1 MFKFNDFIY
10 TAHISLQLLELEVGE
25 AKIVQVQKAEEAYCI
40 LAKFE
45 EAQETVK
52 EADFMINKLVIANEK
67 LKEREV
73 TLLSENDVL
82 FNKVESLQTVVALKH
97 QEIDDLVESNL
108 IETRDLVMKVDDVIK
123 EVQLM
128 MKENFMSLACD
139 IECVKSH
146 FLCSTK
152 LIQPWLEKIWSEII
166 SKDCVMSVLH
176 LCHMGVLL
184 ETVTGMHAENG
195 LLSHGL
201 CESNSVISDL
211 KERNF
216 RTSQELEM
224 CRILKGNLLADIQKS
239 FDHIT
244 RKEAEAGEM
253 TIKLNTFVKNLS
265 DLQLQEEMLLHR
277 SNEMGSQLA
286 KLTREFDLSSTDAV
300 ISLLDQEKLLKQK
313 VEDTESQAEFF
324 MVDWYAKDFELLV
337 HASEF
342 RSMACNVSDM
352 EEHFVKYSTIIE
364 QLKKESIFFQ
374 VETELA
380 EQVLMDKEVEVS
392 LLKREIQ
399 QEKVEKKNL
408 LMELKQNILRNTE
421 VGEVNKENAV
431 LLKDVA
437 CSNIALKDELVVVK
451 ESEKRLLDKIQDLE
465 VDYDKVIGDIIA
477 KDVAFEFSVNQMFF
491 LEDQIRESE
500 STNCM
505 LENSCCNLKNELH
518 LRDSE
523 ITRIQSLLQLEL
535 SRKEDV
541 IKGLLY
547 DLSLLQESASISK
560 DQKDEMEEMKATME
574 ALESELTVK
583 SGELAAV
590 VANCQLLEAKL
601 MEKSNRLTALELDL
615 SKDREVVK
623 LQASENHE
631 LKNHI
636 EDALVARKLAEEE
649 LKERMK
655 ITNSLED
662 EILEMSSVLGQMNDS
677 IKNLSVDRDAL
688 TIQRDQLQG
697 QVNSLNERFEKAVA
711 QAEANEEIAQDA
723 QKVTLLSINYAACFP
738 FISLLGKK

>member
-1 MFKFNDFIY
+1 MFKFNDLIY
-10 TAHISLQLLELEVGE
+10 TTHISLQLLELEVGE
-25 AKIVQVQKAEEAYCI
+25 AKIVQVQKSEEAHCI

-45 EAQETVK
+45 EAQATIE
-52 EADFMINKLVIANEK
+52 EADFMINELVMANEK

-73 TLLSENDVL
+73 MLLSEKDIL
-82 FNKVESLQTVVALKH
+82 FNKVESLQTVVDSKD
-97 QEIDDLVESNL
+97 QEIDDIVESNL
-108 IETRDLVMKVDDVIK
+108 IETRDLVMKVDDVI
-123 EVQLM
+123 EDVQLM
-128 MKENFMSLACD
+128 MKENSMSLACD
-139 IECVKSH
+139 IECFKSH

-166 SKDCVMSVLH
+166 SKDCAMSVLH
-176 LCHMGVLL
+176 LCHIGGLL

-211 KERNF
+211 KEQNF
-216 RTSQELEM
+216 RMWQELEM
-224 CRILKGNLLADIQKS
+224 CRIFKGKLLADIQKS
-239 FDHIT
+239 FDQIT
-244 RKEAEAGEM
+244 RKEVEAGEM
-253 TIKLNTFVKNLS
+253 IIKLRTFAKSLS
-265 DLQLQEEMLLHR
+265 DLQLQEEMLLQR

-286 KLTREFDLSSTDAV
+286 MLTREFDLSNTDAV

-313 VEDTESQAEFF
+313 VEASESQAEFF

-342 RSMACNVSDM
+342 RSMAYNISDM
-352 EEHFVKYSTIIE
+352 
-364 QLKKESIFFQ
+364 
-374 VETELA
+374 
-380 EQVLMDKEVEVS
+380 
-392 LLKREIQ
+392 
-399 QEKVEKKNL
+399 
-408 LMELKQNILRNTE
+408 
-421 VGEVNKENAV
+421 
-431 LLKDVA
+431 
-437 CSNIALKDELVVVK
+437 
-451 ESEKRLLDKIQDLE
+451 EKRLLDKIQDLE
-465 VDYDKVIGDIIA
+465 VDYDKVIGDIIS
-477 KDVAFEFSVNQMFF
+477 KDVAFEFSFNQMFF
-491 LEDQIRESE
+491 LEDQIRELKC
-500 STNCM
+500 TNCM
-505 LENSCCNLKNELH
+505 LDNSCCNLKNELH

-547 DLSLLQESASISK
+547 DLSLLQESAANSK
-560 DQKDEMEEMKATME
+560 DRKDEMEEMKATME

-601 MEKSNRLTALELDL
+601 MDESNRVTALELDL
-615 SKDREVVK
+615 SKEREVVK
-623 LQASENHE
+623 LQVSENHE

-649 LKERMK
+649 LKDRMK

-697 QVNSLNERFEKAVA
+697 QVNSLKERFEKAAA
-711 QAEANEEIAQDA
+711 QAEATEAIAQDA
-723 QKVTLLSINYAACFP
+723 QKVTLLSINDAACFP
-738 FISLLGKK
+738 FIPLLRNK